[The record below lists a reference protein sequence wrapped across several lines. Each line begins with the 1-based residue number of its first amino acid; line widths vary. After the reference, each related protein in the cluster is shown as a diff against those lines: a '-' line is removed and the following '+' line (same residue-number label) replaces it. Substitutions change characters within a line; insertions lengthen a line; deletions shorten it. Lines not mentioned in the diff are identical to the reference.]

1 VRVTPDTAI
10 AKAWSSDEDPLAAG
24 GSSSTDEGISRP
36 FIAITWRKWSD
47 PTPAFPNDPIPK
59 KFSKYAASLPQQS
72 CIIEQSRVTDMC
84 SFRQLLVPP
93 FAILAAMLILAG
105 CSSLPRTP
113 YTASD
118 AVSATVLDL
127 GELRRYADEPASTF
141 KTNVSSRTGPLSY
154 LALSGGG
161 ADGAYGAGVLNGW
174 TAAGTRPEFSVVS
187 GVSTGALIAPFAFL
201 GPAYDATL
209 RDIYTSGIAESLLNT
224 PNIVHALFGSGLF
237 GNTKLRE
244 LVARY
249 VGQDMLAAI
258 AAENAKGRELFVVT
272 TNLDTQ
278 RTVIWDMGRIA
289 KIGSPQALDLFRD
302 VLAASASIPVVFP
315 PMLIDAEANGHRFQ
329 EMHVDGGVT
338 APVLT
343 LPEAF
348 LLRNGAFARGL
359 RMNIYVLIN
368 DKVER
373 DFQLV
378 PNSTIDI
385 AARAS
390 ASVMKT
396 QIRSVLYETYDFT
409 RRNNVGFNL
418 TYIDKDMPSPGSF
431 GFETS
436 YMRSLYQYGYDKA
449 KIGAFWAKAPPSD
462 DFLQNGVRY
471 RRSATLQ

>member
-1 VRVTPDTAI
+1 M
-10 AKAWSSDEDPLAAG
+10 SSEMNRPLRSKQSLAPCRRRLLV
-24 GSSSTDEGISRP
+24 RP
-36 FIAITWRKWSD
+36 FAVL
-47 PTPAFPNDPIPK
+47 AV
-59 KFSKYAASLPQQS
+59 A
-72 CIIEQSRVTDMC
+72 
-84 SFRQLLVPP
+84 LV
-93 FAILAAMLILAG
+93 IAG
-105 CSSLPRTP
+105 CSSLPRTS

-118 AVSATVLDL
+118 AASSTVLDV
-127 GELRRYADEPASTF
+127 GELRRYADEPAAAF
-141 KTNVSSRTGPLSY
+141 LKTEASSRARTLSY

-174 TAAGTRPEFSVVS
+174 SAAGTRPEFSVVS

-209 RDIYTSGIAESLLNT
+209 RDLYTSGIAESLLNT
-224 PNIVHALFGSGLF
+224 PSIVHAVFGSGLF
-237 GNTKLRE
+237 GNTHLRE

-249 VGQDMLAAI
+249 ISQDMLGAI
-258 AAENAKGRELFVVT
+258 AAEHARGRKLFIVT

-289 KIGSPQALDLFRD
+289 AIRSSQALNLFRD

-348 LLRNGAFARGL
+348 LLRNGALAGGL
-359 RMNIYVLIN
+359 RMNIYVLVN

-390 ASVMKT
+390 ASVTKT
-396 QIRSVLYETYDFT
+396 QIRSVLYETYDFA
-409 RRNNVGFNL
+409 RHNNFGFNL
-418 TYIDKDMPSPGSF
+418 TYVDRDFPSPGSF

-449 KIGAFWAKAPPSD
+449 KAGGFWAKAPPSD
-462 DFLQNGVRY
+462 DLLQSGDRADHAVPGK
-471 RRSATLQ
+471 RSPL

>member
-1 VRVTPDTAI
+1 MCSRRQSHV
-10 AKAWSSDEDPLAAG
+10 
-24 GSSSTDEGISRP
+24 RP
-36 FIAITWRKWSD
+36 FA
-47 PTPAFPNDPIPK
+47 
-59 KFSKYAASLPQQS
+59 L
-72 CIIEQSRVTDMC
+72 
-84 SFRQLLVPP
+84 
-93 FAILAAMLILAG
+93 LAAMLVLAG
-105 CSSLPRTP
+105 CSSLPRTS

-118 AVSATVLDL
+118 AASSRVLDL
-127 GELRRYADEPASTF
+127 GELRSYADEPASTF
-141 KTNVSSRTGPLSY
+141 LKTNVNPRAGVLSY

-174 TAAGTRPEFSVVS
+174 TAAGTRPEFSAVS

-201 GPAYDATL
+201 GPAYDETL
-209 RDIYTSGIAESLLNT
+209 RDVYTSGIAESLLNT
-224 PNIVHALFGSGLF
+224 PSVVHALFGSGLF
-237 GNTKLRE
+237 GNTHLRE

-249 VGQDMLAAI
+249 VGQNMLAAI
-258 AAENAKGRELFVVT
+258 AAEHAKGRRLLIVT

-289 KIGSPQALDLFRD
+289 AIGSPQALDLFRD

-315 PMLIDAEANGHRFQ
+315 PMLIDAEANGRRFQ

-359 RMNIYVLIN
+359 RMNIYVLVN

-378 PNSTIDI
+378 PNSTIGI
-385 AARAS
+385 AVRAS
-390 ASVMKT
+390 ASVTKT
-396 QIRSVLYETYDFT
+396 QIRSVLYETYDFA
-409 RRNNVGFNL
+409 RRNNFGFNL
-418 TYIDKDMPSPGSF
+418 TYIAKDVPSPGAS

-436 YMRSLYQYGYDKA
+436 YMRSLFQYGYDKA
-449 KIGAFWAKAPPSD
+449 KTGDFWAKAPPPDGSLQSD
-462 DFLQNGVRY
+462 FRY
-471 RRSATLQ
+471 RRSATMQ

>member
-1 VRVTPDTAI
+1 MR
-10 AKAWSSDEDPLAAG
+10 G
-24 GSSSTDEGISRP
+24 GSCVAKSLLLSCRP
-36 FIAITWRKWSD
+36 
-47 PTPAFPNDPIPK
+47 
-59 KFSKYAASLPQQS
+59 
-72 CIIEQSRVTDMC
+72 
-84 SFRQLLVPP
+84 QLLVP
-93 FAILAAMLILAG
+93 AWALLTAMLILAG
-105 CSSLPRTP
+105 CGSLPRES

-118 AVSATVLDL
+118 AVSSRVLNL
-127 GELRRYADEPASTF
+127 GELRRYADEPASTW
-141 KTNVSSRTGPLSY
+141 TNVNTRGGPLSY

-174 TAAGTRPEFSVVS
+174 TAAGTRPEFTVVS

-209 RDIYTSGIAESLLNT
+209 RDVYTSGVAESLLNT
-224 PNIVHALFGSGLF
+224 PSIVRALFGSGLF
-237 GNTKLRE
+237 GNTHLRE

-258 AAENAKGRELFVVT
+258 AAECARGRSLLIVT

-289 KIGSPQALDLFRD
+289 TIGSPQALDLFRD

-315 PMLIDAEANGHRFQ
+315 PMLIEAEANGHRFQ

-348 LLRNGAFARGL
+348 LLRNGAIARGL
-359 RMNIYVLIN
+359 RMNIYILVN

-378 PNSTIDI
+378 PNSTIGI

-396 QIRSVLYETYDFT
+396 QIRSVLFETYDSA
-409 RRNNVGFNL
+409 RRNNFGFNL
-418 TYIDKDMPSPGSF
+418 TYIDKDVPSSGSS
-431 GFETS
+431 GFETG
-436 YMRSLYQYGYDKA
+436 YMRSLYQYGFDKA
-449 KIGAFWAKAPPSD
+449 KAGNFWAKAPPSD
-462 DFLQNGVRY
+462 DSLQNGPRY
-471 RRSATLQ
+471 RRPATLQ

>member
-1 VRVTPDTAI
+1 
-10 AKAWSSDEDPLAAG
+10 
-24 GSSSTDEGISRP
+24 
-36 FIAITWRKWSD
+36 
-47 PTPAFPNDPIPK
+47 
-59 KFSKYAASLPQQS
+59 
-72 CIIEQSRVTDMC
+72 MC
-84 SFRQLLVPP
+84 SFRQLLILP
-93 FAILAAMLILAG
+93 FAILTVMLTLAG

-113 YTASD
+113 YAASD
-118 AVSATVLDL
+118 AASSRVLDVN
-127 GELRRYADEPASTF
+127 ELRRYADEPASIFRKETH
-141 KTNVSSRTGPLSY
+141 VSVRAGALSY

-174 TAAGTRPEFSVVS
+174 TEAGTRPQFSVVS

-209 RDIYTSGIAESLLNT
+209 REVYTSGIADNLLNT

-237 GNTKLRE
+237 GNTHLRE

-249 VGQDMLAAI
+249 VGKDMLGAI
-258 AAENAKGRELFVVT
+258 ATEHAKGRRLLIVT

-289 KIGSPQALDLFRD
+289 TIGSAQAVGLFRD

-315 PMLIDAEANGHRFQ
+315 PMLIDAEANGRRFQ

-348 LLRNGAFARGL
+348 LLRNGASARGL

-373 DFQLV
+373 DFKLV
-378 PNSTIDI
+378 PNSTIGI
-385 AARAS
+385 AARTS
-390 ASVMKT
+390 ASITKT
-396 QIRSVLYETYDFT
+396 QMRSVLFEPYDFA
-409 RRNNVGFNL
+409 RRNNFGFNL
-418 TYIDKDMPSPGSF
+418 TYIAKDLPSPGSS

-449 KIGAFWAKAPPSD
+449 TTGDFWAKAPPSD
-462 DFLQNGVRY
+462 DSLLNGFRY
-471 RRSATLQ
+471 RRTAASQ

>member
-1 VRVTPDTAI
+1 MV
-10 AKAWSSDEDPLAAG
+10 KCCFHPLLV
-24 GSSSTDEGISRP
+24 RP
-36 FIAITWRKWSD
+36 FA
-47 PTPAFPNDPIPK
+47 
-59 KFSKYAASLPQQS
+59 L
-72 CIIEQSRVTDMC
+72 
-84 SFRQLLVPP
+84 
-93 FAILAAMLILAG
+93 LAAMLILAG
-105 CSSLPRTP
+105 CSTLPRTL
-113 YTASD
+113 YSASD
-118 AVSATVLDL
+118 AASSTVLDL
-127 GELRRYADEPASTF
+127 GELRRYADEPASAF
-141 KTNVSSRTGPLSY
+141 LMSDVNSRAGPLSY

-174 TAAGTRPEFSVVS
+174 TAAGTRPRFSVVS

-209 RDIYTSGIAESLLNT
+209 RDVYTSGIAESLLDT
-224 PNIVHALFGSGLF
+224 PSIVHALFGSGLF
-237 GNTKLRE
+237 GNTHLRE

-249 VGQDMLAAI
+249 VGPDMLAAI
-258 AAENAKGRELFVVT
+258 AAENAKGRKLLIVT

-289 KIGSPQALDLFRD
+289 AIGSPQALGLFRD

-315 PMLIDAEANGHRFQ
+315 PMLIDAEANGLRFQ

-396 QIRSVLYETYDFT
+396 QIRSVLYETYDFA
-409 RRNNVGFNL
+409 RRNNFGFNL
-418 TYIDKDMPSPGSF
+418 TYIDKDVPSPGSS
-431 GFETS
+431 GFDTS
-436 YMRSLYQYGYDKA
+436 YMRALYQYGYDKA
-449 KIGAFWAKAPPSD
+449 KIRDFWAKAPPSD
-462 DFLQNGVRY
+462 DSLQGGSRY
-471 RRSATLQ
+471 RRAATSQ

>member
-1 VRVTPDTAI
+1 MCSRRRLLV
-10 AKAWSSDEDPLAAG
+10 
-24 GSSSTDEGISRP
+24 RP
-36 FIAITWRKWSD
+36 F
-47 PTPAFPNDPIPK
+47 AFP
-59 KFSKYAASLPQQS
+59 AA
-72 CIIEQSRVTDMC
+72 V
-84 SFRQLLVPP
+84 
-93 FAILAAMLILAG
+93 LILAG
-105 CSSLPRTP
+105 CSSLPRTS

-118 AVSATVLDL
+118 AASSTVMDL
-127 GELRRYADEPASTF
+127 GGWRAYADEPASTF
-141 KTNVSSRTGPLSY
+141 LKSNASFRPGPLSY

-174 TAAGTRPEFSVVS
+174 SAAGTRPEFSAVS

-209 RDIYTSGIAESLLNT
+209 REVYTSGMAESLLNT
-224 PNIVHALFGSGLF
+224 PNIVRAVFGSGLF
-237 GNTKLRE
+237 GNTHLRE

-249 VGQDMLAAI
+249 IGQDMLAAI
-258 AAENAKGRELFVVT
+258 AAENAKGRRLLIVT

-289 KIGSPQALDLFRD
+289 AIRSAQALNLFRD

-348 LLRNGAFARGL
+348 LLRNGALAGVL
-359 RMNIYVLIN
+359 RMNIYVLVN

-390 ASVMKT
+390 ASVTKT
-396 QIRSVLYETYDFT
+396 QIRSVLYETYDLS
-409 RRNNVGFNL
+409 RRNNLGFNL
-418 TYIDKDMPSPGSF
+418 TYIAKALPSPVSF

-436 YMRSLYQYGYDKA
+436 YMRALYQYGYDKA
-449 KIGAFWAKAPPSD
+449 KAGDFWAKAPPSD
-462 DFLQNGVRY
+462 DLLQNGVRY
-471 RRSATLQ
+471 RRSAALQ

>member
-1 VRVTPDTAI
+1 MVACSLRKLLV
-10 AKAWSSDEDPLAAG
+10 
-24 GSSSTDEGISRP
+24 RP
-36 FIAITWRKWSD
+36 FA
-47 PTPAFPNDPIPK
+47 
-59 KFSKYAASLPQQS
+59 
-72 CIIEQSRVTDMC
+72 
-84 SFRQLLVPP
+84 LLGAM
-93 FAILAAMLILAG
+93 FILAC
-105 CSSLPRTP
+105 CSSLPRTA

-118 AVSATVLDL
+118 AASSTVLDL
-127 GELRRYADEPASTF
+127 SELRQYADEPASTF
-141 KTNVSSRTGPLSY
+141 RKADATPRTGPVSY

-209 RDIYTSGIAESLLNT
+209 RDLYTSGVAESLLNT
-224 PNIVHALFGSGLF
+224 PSIVHALFGSGLF
-237 GNTKLRE
+237 GNTHLHE
-244 LVARY
+244 LVAHY
-249 VGQDMLAAI
+249 VGHDMLAAI
-258 AAENAKGRELFVVT
+258 AAQHARGRRLLVVT

-289 KIGSPQALDLFRD
+289 TIGSGQALDLFRD

-315 PMLIDAEANGHRFQ
+315 PMLIDAEANGRRFQ

-359 RMNIYVLIN
+359 RLNIYVLVN

-378 PNSTIDI
+378 PNSTIGI

-396 QIRSVLYETYDFT
+396 QIRSVLYETYDSA
-409 RRNNVGFNL
+409 RRNNFGFNL
-418 TYIDKDMPSPGSF
+418 TYIAKDFPSPGSS

-436 YMRSLYQYGYDKA
+436 YMRALYQYGFDKA
-449 KIGAFWAKAPPSD
+449 KTGDFWANAPPSD
-462 DFLQNGVRY
+462 DPLQSGFRY
-471 RRSATLQ
+471 RRSAAQQ

>member
-1 VRVTPDTAI
+1 MRF
-10 AKAWSSDEDPLAAG
+10 
-24 GSSSTDEGISRP
+24 R
-36 FIAITWRKWSD
+36 
-47 PTPAFPNDPIPK
+47 
-59 KFSKYAASLPQQS
+59 
-72 CIIEQSRVTDMC
+72 
-84 SFRQLLVPP
+84 RQLLVRP
-93 FAILAAMLILAG
+93 FVLLAVTFVLAG

-118 AVSATVLDL
+118 AASSRVLDL
-127 GELRRYADEPASTF
+127 TELRRYADEPASTF
-141 KTNVSSRTGPLSY
+141 LKSNGSYRAGPLSY

-209 RDIYTSGIAESLLNT
+209 RDVYTSGIAESLLHT

-237 GNTKLRE
+237 GNAHLRE

-249 VGQDMLAAI
+249 IGQDMLVAI
-258 AAENAKGRELFVVT
+258 AAEHAKGRQLLIVT

-289 KIGSPQALDLFRD
+289 AIGSPQALSLFRD
-302 VLAASASIPVVFP
+302 VMAASASIPVVFP

-348 LLRNGAFARGL
+348 LLRNGAVTRGL
-359 RMNIYVLIN
+359 RMNIYVLVN

-373 DFQLV
+373 DFKLV

-385 AARAS
+385 AARTS
-390 ASVMKT
+390 SSITKT
-396 QIRSVLYETYDFT
+396 QMRSVLFETYDFA
-409 RRNNVGFNL
+409 RRNNFGFNL
-418 TYIDKDMPSPGSF
+418 TYIAKDLPSPGSS

-436 YMRSLYQYGYDKA
+436 YMRSLYRYGYDKA
-449 KIGAFWAKAPPSD
+449 KTGDFWAKAPPPD
-462 DFLQNGVRY
+462 DSLQGGFRY

>member
-1 VRVTPDTAI
+1 MV
-10 AKAWSSDEDPLAAG
+10 L
-24 GSSSTDEGISRP
+24 
-36 FIAITWRKWSD
+36 
-47 PTPAFPNDPIPK
+47 
-59 KFSKYAASLPQQS
+59 Q
-72 CIIEQSRVTDMC
+72 
-84 SFRQLLVPP
+84 SFRRLVILP
-93 FAILAAMLILAG
+93 FAVLTIMPILAG
-105 CSSLPRTP
+105 CSSLPRTS

-118 AVSATVLDL
+118 AASSTVLDL
-127 GELRRYADEPASTF
+127 DELRRYADEPASMF
-141 KTNVSSRTGPLSY
+141 LKTNVSPRSGPLSY

-209 RDIYTSGIAESLLNT
+209 RDVYTSGVAESLLNA

-237 GNTKLRE
+237 GNTHLRE

-249 VGQDMLAAI
+249 VGHDMLGAI
-258 AAENAKGRELFVVT
+258 AAEYARGRQLLIVT

-289 KIGSPQALDLFRD
+289 TIRSTQALNLFRD

-348 LLRNGAFARGL
+348 LLRNGALAKGL
-359 RMNIYVLIN
+359 RMNIYVLVN

-373 DFQLV
+373 DFKLV

-385 AARAS
+385 AARTS
-390 ASVMKT
+390 ASVTKT
-396 QIRSVLYETYDFT
+396 QIRSVLYETYDFA
-409 RRNNVGFNL
+409 RRNNFGFNL
-418 TYIDKDMPSPGSF
+418 TYIDKNLPSLSSF
-431 GFETS
+431 GFEAS

-449 KIGAFWAKAPPSD
+449 KTGDFWAKSPPSD
-462 DFLQNGVRY
+462 DLLQNDGRY
-471 RRSATLQ
+471 RKSATR

>member
-1 VRVTPDTAI
+1 MC
-10 AKAWSSDEDPLAAG
+10 WH
-24 GSSSTDEGISRP
+24 
-36 FIAITWRKWSD
+36 RK
-47 PTPAFPNDPIPK
+47 
-59 KFSKYAASLPQQS
+59 
-72 CIIEQSRVTDMC
+72 
-84 SFRQLLVPP
+84 LLVPP
-93 FAILAAMLILAG
+93 FALLAAMSVLVG
-105 CSSLPRTP
+105 CSSVPRTP
-113 YTASD
+113 YTAS
-118 AVSATVLDL
+118 AAAASTVLDL
-127 GELRRYADEPASTF
+127 GELRRYADEPVSAF
-141 KTNVSSRTGPLSY
+141 KTNAKFRAGPVSY

-174 TAAGTRPEFSVVS
+174 TAAGTRPRFSVVS

-209 RDIYTSGIAESLLNT
+209 RDIYTSGIAENLLNT
-224 PNIVHALFGSGLF
+224 PSIVHALFGSGLF
-237 GNTKLRE
+237 GNTHLRE

-258 AAENAKGRELFVVT
+258 AAEHAKGRDLLVVT

-289 KIGSPQALDLFRD
+289 AIGSPQALSLFRD
-302 VLAASASIPVVFP
+302 ILAASASIPVVFP
-315 PMLIDAEANGHRFQ
+315 PMLIDAVANGHRFQ

-348 LLRNGAFARGL
+348 LLQSAGFGAAL

-378 PNSTIDI
+378 ANSTIDI
-385 AARAS
+385 AARTS
-390 ASVMKT
+390 ASVTKT
-396 QIRSVLYETYDFT
+396 QIRSVLHETYDFA
-409 RRNNVGFNL
+409 RRNDVGFNL
-418 TYIDKDMPSPGSF
+418 TYIDKDVPSPGSF

-449 KIGAFWAKAPPSD
+449 KTGDFWAKAPPSD
-462 DFLQNGVRY
+462 DSLQGGFRY
-471 RRSATLQ
+471 RRSTTSQ

>member
-1 VRVTPDTAI
+1 MRF
-10 AKAWSSDEDPLAAG
+10 
-24 GSSSTDEGISRP
+24 R
-36 FIAITWRKWSD
+36 
-47 PTPAFPNDPIPK
+47 
-59 KFSKYAASLPQQS
+59 
-72 CIIEQSRVTDMC
+72 
-84 SFRQLLVPP
+84 RQLLVRPLVL
-93 FAILAAMLILAG
+93 LAVTFVLAG

-118 AVSATVLDL
+118 AASSRVLDL
-127 GELRRYADEPASTF
+127 TKLRMYADEPASTF
-141 KTNVSSRTGPLSY
+141 LKSNGSYRAGPLSY

-209 RDIYTSGIAESLLNT
+209 RDVYTSGIAESLFHM
-224 PNIVHALFGSGLF
+224 PNIVYALFGSGLF
-237 GNTKLRE
+237 GNTHLRE

-249 VGQDMLAAI
+249 IGQDMLVAI
-258 AAENAKGRELFVVT
+258 AAEHAKGRQLLIVT

-289 KIGSPQALDLFRD
+289 AIGSPQGLSLFRD
-302 VLAASASIPVVFP
+302 VMAASASIPVVFP
-315 PMLIDAEANGHRFQ
+315 PMLIDVEANGHRFQ

-348 LLRNGAFARGL
+348 LLRNGAVARGL
-359 RMNIYVLIN
+359 RMNIYVLVN

-373 DFQLV
+373 DFKLV

-385 AARAS
+385 AARTS
-390 ASVMKT
+390 ASITKT
-396 QIRSVLYETYDFT
+396 QMRSVLFETYDFA
-409 RRNNVGFNL
+409 RRNNFGFNL
-418 TYIDKDMPSPGSF
+418 TYIAKDLPSPGSS

-436 YMRSLYQYGYDKA
+436 YMRSLYRYGYDKA
-449 KIGAFWAKAPPSD
+449 KTGDFWAKAPPPD
-462 DFLQNGVRY
+462 DSLQGGFRY

>member
-1 VRVTPDTAI
+1 MC
-10 AKAWSSDEDPLAAG
+10 
-24 GSSSTDEGISRP
+24 SRP
-36 FIAITWRKWSD
+36 H
-47 PTPAFPNDPIPK
+47 
-59 KFSKYAASLPQQS
+59 
-72 CIIEQSRVTDMC
+72 
-84 SFRQLLVPP
+84 LLVPA
-93 FAILAAMLILAG
+93 FALLIAMFVVAG
-105 CSSLPRTP
+105 CSSFPRTP
-113 YTASD
+113 YSASD
-118 AVSATVLDL
+118 AASSRALDL

-141 KTNVSSRTGPLSY
+141 LKTNGGSRTGPLSY

-174 TAAGTRPEFSVVS
+174 TAAGTRPQFSAVS

-209 RDIYTSGIAESLLNT
+209 RDVYTSGVAESLLDT
-224 PNIVHALFGSGLF
+224 PSIVHAVFGSGLF
-237 GNTKLRE
+237 GNTHLRE

-249 VGQDMLAAI
+249 IGRDMLTAI
-258 AAENAKGRELFVVT
+258 AAENARGRRLLVVT

-289 KIGSPQALDLFRD
+289 AIGSPQALDLFRD

-315 PMLIDAEANGHRFQ
+315 PMLIDAEVNGHRFQ

-348 LLRNGAFARGL
+348 LLRNGAFDGGP

-378 PNSTIDI
+378 RNNTIDI
-385 AARAS
+385 AARTS
-390 ASVMKT
+390 ASITKT
-396 QIRSVLYETYDFT
+396 QIRSVLYETYDFA
-409 RRNNVGFNL
+409 RRNNLDFNL
-418 TYIDKDMPSPGSF
+418 TYIDKDTPSPSSF

-436 YMRSLYQYGYDKA
+436 YMRALYQYGFDRAKA
-449 KIGAFWAKAPPSD
+449 GNFWAKTPPSD
-462 DFLQNGVRY
+462 GSLQSDFRY

>member
-1 VRVTPDTAI
+1 M
-10 AKAWSSDEDPLAAG
+10 
-24 GSSSTDEGISRP
+24 
-36 FIAITWRKWSD
+36 FI
-47 PTPAFPNDPIPK
+47 
-59 KFSKYAASLPQQS
+59 
-72 CIIEQSRVTDMC
+72 V
-84 SFRQLLVPP
+84 
-93 FAILAAMLILAG
+93 AG
-105 CSSLPRTP
+105 CSSLPRTS

-118 AVSATVLDL
+118 AASSRVLNL
-127 GELRRYADEPASTF
+127 GELRWYADEPASAF
-141 KTNVSSRTGPLSY
+141 LRTNVSSRAGPLSY

-209 RDIYTSGIAESLLNT
+209 RDVYTSGIAESLLNT
-224 PNIVHALFGSGLF
+224 PSIVHAVFGSGLF
-237 GNTKLRE
+237 GNTHLRE

-249 VGQDMLAAI
+249 IGQDMVAAI
-258 AAENAKGRELFVVT
+258 AAEYARGRRLLVVT

-289 KIGSPQALDLFRD
+289 AIGSRQALGLFRD

-315 PMLIDAEANGHRFQ
+315 PMLIDAQANGRRFQ

-348 LLRNGAFARGL
+348 LLRSGAFARGL
-359 RMNIYVLIN
+359 RMNIYVLVN

-373 DFQLV
+373 DFKLV

-385 AARAS
+385 AARTS
-390 ASVMKT
+390 ASVTKT
-396 QIRSVLYETYDFT
+396 QIRSVLYETYDFA
-409 RRNNVGFNL
+409 RRNNFGFNL
-418 TYIDKDMPSPGSF
+418 TYVAKDFPSPGSF

-436 YMRSLYQYGYDKA
+436 YMRSLYQYGFDKA
-449 KIGAFWAKAPPSD
+449 KTADLWAKAPPSD
-462 DFLQNGVRY
+462 DSLQGGFRY
-471 RRSATLQ
+471 RKSDTLQ

>member
-1 VRVTPDTAI
+1 MCSRRQLQVR
-10 AKAWSSDEDPLAAG
+10 PLA
-24 GSSSTDEGISRP
+24 
-36 FIAITWRKWSD
+36 
-47 PTPAFPNDPIPK
+47 
-59 KFSKYAASLPQQS
+59 L
-72 CIIEQSRVTDMC
+72 
-84 SFRQLLVPP
+84 
-93 FAILAAMLILAG
+93 LAAMFILAG
-105 CSSLPRTP
+105 CSSLPRAS

-118 AVSATVLDL
+118 AAASTVLDL
-127 GELRRYADEPASTF
+127 GELRSYADEPASTF
-141 KTNVSSRTGPLSY
+141 LKTNVNPRAGVLSY

-174 TAAGTRPEFSVVS
+174 TAAGTRPEFSAVS

-209 RDIYTSGIAESLLNT
+209 RDVYTSGIAESLLNT
-224 PNIVHALFGSGLF
+224 PSIVHALFGSGLF
-237 GNTKLRE
+237 GNTHLRE

-258 AAENAKGRELFVVT
+258 AAERAKGRRLLIVT

-289 KIGSPQALDLFRD
+289 AIGSPQALDLFRD
-302 VLAASASIPVVFP
+302 VLAASASLPVVFP

-359 RMNIYVLIN
+359 RMNIYVLVN

-378 PNSTIDI
+378 PNSTIGI

-396 QIRSVLYETYDFT
+396 QIRSVLYETYDFA
-409 RRNNVGFNL
+409 RRSNFGFNL
-418 TYIDKDMPSPGSF
+418 TYIARDLPSAGSS
-431 GFETS
+431 GFDTS
-436 YMRSLYQYGYDKA
+436 YMRSLYQYGFDKA
-449 KIGAFWAKAPPSD
+449 KTGDFWVKAPPSD
-462 DFLQNGVRY
+462 DSLQSGFRY

>member
-1 VRVTPDTAI
+1 
-10 AKAWSSDEDPLAAG
+10 
-24 GSSSTDEGISRP
+24 
-36 FIAITWRKWSD
+36 
-47 PTPAFPNDPIPK
+47 
-59 KFSKYAASLPQQS
+59 
-72 CIIEQSRVTDMC
+72 MC
-84 SFRQLLVPP
+84 CFRRLLVLP
-93 FAILAAMLILAG
+93 FAVLSVMFILAG

-113 YTASD
+113 YTVSD
-118 AVSATVLDL
+118 AASSTVLDL
-127 GELRRYADEPASTF
+127 GELRRYADEPASMF
-141 KTNVSSRTGPLSY
+141 LKTNLSSRSGPLSY

-201 GPAYDATL
+201 GPAYDAML
-209 RDIYTSGIAESLLNT
+209 REIYTSGIAESLLNT
-224 PNIVHALFGSGLF
+224 PSIVHALFGSGLF
-237 GNTKLRE
+237 GNTHLRE

-258 AAENAKGRELFVVT
+258 AAEDAKGRKLLIVT

-289 KIGSPQALDLFRD
+289 RIGSTQALDLFRD

-315 PMLIDAEANGHRFQ
+315 PMLIDAEANGHRFR

-348 LLRNGAFARGL
+348 LLRNGAVARGL
-359 RMNIYVLIN
+359 RMDIYVLIN

-390 ASVMKT
+390 ASVTKT
-396 QIRSVLYETYDFT
+396 QIRSVLYETYDFA
-409 RRNNVGFNL
+409 RRNNFGFNL
-418 TYIDKDMPSPGSF
+418 TYVDKDIPSPGSF
-431 GFETS
+431 GFDTG

-449 KIGAFWAKAPPSD
+449 KTGDLWAKAPPSD
-462 DFLQNGVRY
+462 DLLQNGIRY

>member
-1 VRVTPDTAI
+1 
-10 AKAWSSDEDPLAAG
+10 
-24 GSSSTDEGISRP
+24 
-36 FIAITWRKWSD
+36 
-47 PTPAFPNDPIPK
+47 
-59 KFSKYAASLPQQS
+59 
-72 CIIEQSRVTDMC
+72 MC
-84 SFRQLLVPP
+84 SRRQLLVRLCALLSAT
-93 FAILAAMLILAG
+93 FILAG
-105 CSSLPRTP
+105 CSSLPRTT

-118 AVSATVLDL
+118 AASSTVLHL
-127 GELRRYADEPASTF
+127 GELRRYADEPAAAF
-141 KTNVSSRTGPLSY
+141 KPDVNSRTGPLSY

-174 TAAGTRPEFSVVS
+174 TAAGTRPRFSVVS

-209 RDIYTSGIAESLLNT
+209 REVYTSGIAES
-224 PNIVHALFGSGLF
+224 LFGSGLF
-237 GNTKLRE
+237 GNTQLRE

-258 AAENAKGRELFVVT
+258 AAEHAKGRDLLVVT

-289 KIGSPQALDLFRD
+289 AIGSPQALDLFRD

-329 EMHVDGGVT
+329 EMHADGGVT

-348 LLRNGAFARGL
+348 LLRNGAIARGL
-359 RMNIYVLIN
+359 RMNIYILVN

-373 DFQLV
+373 DFRLV

-385 AARAS
+385 AARTS
-390 ASVMKT
+390 ASVTKT
-396 QIRSVLYETYDFT
+396 QIRSVLFETYDAA
-409 RRNNVGFNL
+409 RRNNFGFNL
-418 TYIDKDMPSPGSF
+418 TYIARDFPSPASS
-431 GFETS
+431 GFETG
-436 YMRSLYQYGYDKA
+436 YMRSLYQYGFDRAKA
-449 KIGAFWAKAPPSD
+449 GDFWAKAPPTD
-462 DFLQNGVRY
+462 DSLLNDFRY
-471 RRSATLQ
+471 RKPATPQEEAK